1 MWHNLCTYFWE
12 KTAIAPD
19 DTIEAIAPAL
29 RQTDVAIIIP
39 WHGAITVGSDVGE
52 AVALHATFAYAAQLD
67 VTLSATQAEPM
78 PVAQCAHVR
87 ALIEQADYLTLT
99 WELMKR
105 KVERQHRGALV

>member
-1 MWHNLCTYFWE
+1 
-12 KTAIAPD
+12 
-19 DTIEAIAPAL
+19 L

-52 AVALHATFAYAAQLD
+52 AAALHATFAYAAQLD